1 MLALVLILLTGD
13 LSVCQMNAKDPIP
26 SWASSSKFFSITRT
40 EDELSVV
47 CSSDCVPDE
56 IKCEKD
62 WIAYKVVGPLD
73 FGLTGILASIAKPLA
88 EANISIFA
96 ISTYDTDYI
105 LIKKAHQA
113 DSIEALKNAGFTIE
127 LQCCNKHPA

>member
-1 MLALVLILLTGD
+1 MLALILILLTGN
-13 LSVCQMNAKDPIP
+13 LSVCQLDPQKEIP
-26 SWASSSKFFSITRT
+26 SWATASQFFSISRT
-40 EDELSVV
+40 KDELSIV
-47 CSSDCVPDE
+47 CSSDVVPDE

-73 FGLTGILASIAKPLA
+73 FGLTGILSSIAKPLA

-105 LIKKAHQA
+105 LIKACNQ
-113 DSIEALKNAGFTIE
+113 DRSIEVLKEAGFTITHE
-127 LQCCNKHPA
+127 SN

>member
-13 LSVCQMNAKDPIP
+13 LSVCQMDAHAP
-26 SWASSSKFFSITRT
+26 SPLWATSSQFFSVTRT
-40 EDELSVV
+40 ENELSIV
-47 CSSDCVPDE
+47 CSSDVVPDE

-88 EANISIFA
+88 EAKISIFA

-105 LIKKAHQA
+105 LIKKAHREQ
-113 DSIEALKNAGFTIE
+113 SVEALTQAGFTIE
-127 LQCCNKHPA
+127 QQKN